1 MTLSDLQ
8 GHFIS
13 YCKPL
18 QIQHHGMLTMRTDVY
33 EIMLYVNAITEL
45 KDSWRPLQSRKP
57 TLNKW

>member
-45 KDSWRPLQSRKP
+45 KDS
-57 TLNKW
+57 